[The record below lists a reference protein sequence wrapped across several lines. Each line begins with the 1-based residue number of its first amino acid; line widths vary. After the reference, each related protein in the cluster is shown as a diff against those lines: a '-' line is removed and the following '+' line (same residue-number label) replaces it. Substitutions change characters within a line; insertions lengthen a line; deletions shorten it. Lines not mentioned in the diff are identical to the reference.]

1 MPLETLEKVIGY
13 QFKNPDLLFR
23 ALTHRSY
30 LNEHREK
37 NFASNERIEFLGDAV
52 LELVISQ
59 KIFTDYPNLPEG
71 DLTALRSKIVCTK
84 NLALIAKEI
93 DLGKNLMLSRG
104 EDEGGGRNNQ
114 TLLANCLEAI
124 IGAIYLDGG
133 LESSTNFIQDH
144 FYSRIPEIFNQ
155 NLKDAKSL
163 FQEIAQEKERITPI
177 YKVMEEQGP
186 DHSKIFTVG
195 VMIENRLIAKAQGHS
210 KQEAEE
216 NAAKLA
222 LENYR

>member
-1 MPLETLEKVIGY
+1 MDFTALENNLGFT
-13 QFKNPDLLFR
+13 FKDKNLIFC

-30 LNEHREK
+30 LNEHQDK
-37 NFASNERIEFLGDAV
+37 NLVSNERFEFLGDAV
-52 LELVISQ
+52 LELTISK
-59 KIFTDYPNLPEG
+59 KIFDDFPLLPEG

-84 NLALIAKEI
+84 TLSEIAKELN
-93 DLGKNLMLSRG
+93 LGKFLLLSRG
-104 EDEGGGRNNQ
+104 EDEGGGRTNP
-114 TLLANCLEAI
+114 TLLANCMEAI
-124 IGAIYLDGG
+124 IGATYLDQGYEAANK
-133 LESSTNFIQDH
+133 LVIDH
-144 FYSRIPEIFNQ
+144 FSIRISEILKN

-177 YKVMEEQGP
+177 YKVVDQVGP
-186 DHSKIFTVG
+186 DHAKIFTVA
-195 VMIENRLIAKAQGHS
+195 VFLDKKEISKAEGRS